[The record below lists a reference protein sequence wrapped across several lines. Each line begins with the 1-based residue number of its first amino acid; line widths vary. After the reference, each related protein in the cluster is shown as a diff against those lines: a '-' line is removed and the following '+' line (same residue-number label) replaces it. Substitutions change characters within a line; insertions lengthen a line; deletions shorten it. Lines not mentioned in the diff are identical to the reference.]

1 MTFEPV
7 TLHDLEETRETMIAA
22 MLGGMPDAHRR
33 FLVSFKR
40 GEPDWRL
47 LGLLKVADLPAV
59 KFRQEK
65 LAALSAEVR
74 AVQLERDSFKW
85 IPVEAPVTLQT
96 YESEP
101 VRFR

>member
-74 AVQLERDSFKW
+74 AVQLE
-85 IPVEAPVTLQT
+85 TLKR
-96 YESEP
+96 
-101 VRFR
+101 VLFRSGADGEGDPR